1 MIEGKASLVID
12 LGNSETRVET
22 IFGKT
27 KTGKPRKRIST
38 FTNKFGDLPDKR
50 LLSNADYSEDNS
62 KVFEVGGNLIC
73 TGEMCDKEKG
83 TSALRPSSSN
93 KKYESLITLYTLNRA
108 FLQGYYDIAD
118 MAKQTVSSIDV
129 SWTVSVLLPPSDL
142 DLGAEKMKEMVKSI
156 NKITYLLPNLEKEI
170 KIDSVRVYPEGFCAF
185 VGTVFENSRKIR
197 KGFESVLKSSTLVID
212 IGAGTTDL
220 CIVKDT
226 KLVDGSRYS
235 EETGGNQVFQK
246 MNMELRKKFGKNF
259 PEDSLRESA
268 VSGVIK
274 VGARKI
280 DITSELTFA
289 RKEVATKLSSTIRN
303 YIESSNYSIYDIE
316 NILICGGGADSCGS
330 ELKPLGDY
338 LKEDL
343 KNWMSYSVFLDIPEQ
358 EKVVEGSDGNEYVEK
373 EEISPRLLNIIGAGV
388 LSEN

>member
-50 LLSNADYSEDNS
+50 LLNNADYSEDNS

-197 KGFESVLKSSTLVID
+197 KGFEEVLKSSTLVID